1 MRGLPAPFAQSIVSQ
16 HEGRTGS
23 QHGIDQQQ
31 SLALQL
37 ATRDVFDL
45 DGKLTVLGTLAI
57 SRNESVLRIVE
68 VVQESLMKGK
78 SRPEDRSD
86 HDLVGDH
93 RYRSLAQRSFDHLHR
108 ILERFRYFIGHD
120 LSDTLQITAETHR
133 ILLDRLVADFGD
145 KLVEN
150 GVLTVENVQHKVV
163 FI

>member
-1 MRGLPAPFAQSIVSQ
+1 M
-16 HEGRTGS
+16 
-23 QHGIDQQQ
+23 
-31 SLALQL
+31 
-37 ATRDVFDL
+37 
-45 DGKLTVLGTLAI
+45 
-57 SRNESVLRIVE
+57 
-68 VVQESLMKGK
+68 VVQEFLMKGK

-133 ILLDRLVADFGD
+133 ILQDRLVADFRD

-150 GVLTVENVQHKVV
+150 GVLTVQSMQGHMGMR
-163 FI
+163 FGGQ